1 MTDRALSVSSLLG
14 EILHTYSC
22 CIHNSYRMIPVY
34 LQPYDIICLAM
45 KIYAQLSTS
54 SELASFSG
62 KPFPVKIHVSQWSNR
77 PGGPIRLQSSTLCDV
92 KIPLFSPSNH
102 IHLPTKRSHV
112 KTWLHSSDTKFGYY
126 HVMTICMSDIYILIA
141 EVKLNEHKVYLLP
154 SSFQPLPFE
163 DHQLGQTHQ
172 QTLEEK
178 LFSGVVAVNKMNEVC
193 GDGWVVTLR

>member
-34 LQPYDIICLAM
+34 LQPYDIICLDM

-126 HVMTICMSDIYILIA
+126 HVMYHLHEWYLYSHCRSKVDTSIRYTSYLHHSNHCLLRITSW
-141 EVKLNEHKVYLLP
+141 VKHISKLWKRNY
-154 SSFQPLPFE
+154 FQGVAPVNKIN
-163 DHQLGQTHQ
+163 G
-172 QTLEEK
+172 EK
-178 LFSGVVAVNKMNEVC
+178 LH
-193 GDGWVVTLR
+193 